1 MEIVYAQVLYT
12 GDFSRQEDRHL
23 MTAELPNVRPDVLI
37 TVKNFL
43 LLYFIDMVTVC
54 SYIDSQLL
62 TEILL

>member
-62 TEILL
+62 TEILS